1 MVVLLFLLTV
11 VVTVILLLTMVQRKF
26 RQKGRRN
33 TIPAQNE
40 VNGKQ
45 LFAAPSAVA
54 DYDYPSIADL
64 YSSTI
69 KHVSIVDRGSI
80 QLHDNMA
87 YGETM
92 LLTRPVP
99 QN

>member
-11 VVTVILLLTMVQRKF
+11 VVTVILLLAMVRRKF

-54 DYDYPSIADL
+54 DYDYPSI
-64 YSSTI
+64 YC
-69 KHVSIVDRGSI
+69 
-80 QLHDNMA
+80 
-87 YGETM
+87 
-92 LLTRPVP
+92 
-99 QN
+99 

>member
-1 MVVLLFLLTV
+1 MRVLMQCSAYRLVSLT
-11 VVTVILLLTMVQRKF
+11 
-26 RQKGRRN
+26 RRGELDTS

-45 LFAAPSAVA
+45 LFAALSAVA